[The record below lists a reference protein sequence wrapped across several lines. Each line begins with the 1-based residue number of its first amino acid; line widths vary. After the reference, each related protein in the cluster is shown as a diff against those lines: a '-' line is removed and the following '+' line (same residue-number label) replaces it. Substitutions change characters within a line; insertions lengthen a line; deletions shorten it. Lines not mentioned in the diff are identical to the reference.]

1 MAAQVKGKKESNNV
15 ARNTGGLGKR
25 RRKPKTYTEKQL
37 GLKPLNTV
45 AKPATVQKRGKIG
58 KVFADESTMQLILAE
73 VNEKQEGQVR
83 SKLQRVQD
91 LEAIRERKRIEMEA
105 KERSKAALLEKR
117 KDALRKGGGGGEP
130 ITAAQRKEKE
140 GERRVGPAIPAS
152 RLAGGRQAGARPM
165 SAKQKAK
172 SNKKVAFEKGTK

>member
-1 MAAQVKGKKESNNV
+1 MAPQVKGKKQTNNV
-15 ARNTGGLGKR
+15 ATATGGLSKR

-45 AKPATVQKRGKIG
+45 AKPAGVVKRGKIG
-58 KVFADESTMQLILAE
+58 KVFADESAMQLILAE
-73 VNEKQEGQVR
+73 VNKKQEGQVR

-91 LEAIRERKRIEMEA
+91 MEAVRERKRIEMEA

-117 KDALRKGGGGGEP
+117 KEALRHGGGERVS
-130 ITAAQRKEKE
+130 AAQKKEKE

-152 RLAGGRQAGARPM
+152 RLAGGRQSGARPM
-165 SAKQKAK
+165 SAKQKGTA
-172 SNKKVAFEKGTK
+172 NKKVAFEKGVK